1 MKGYKFLSLEM
12 MGIDLAVE
20 WGGRHGT
27 GLTSNRGLI
36 HSSFYEIVKILVVK
50 GSCSFQTAYGGTLVV
65 ACEGTE
71 KQRHLGKTLGSPS
84 SL

>member
-1 MKGYKFLSLEM
+1 MKGCKFLSLEM

-20 WGGRHGT
+20 WGGGHGT
-27 GLTSNRGLI
+27 GLTSNKGLI

-50 GSCSFQTAYGGTLVV
+50 GSCRFQTAYGGTLVV

-71 KQRHLGKTLGSPS
+71 KQRHLGKALGFPS

>member
-1 MKGYKFLSLEM
+1 MKGCKCLSLEM

-20 WGGRHGT
+20 WGVGHGT
-27 GLTSNRGLI
+27 GLTSNRGFI
-36 HSSFYEIVKILVVK
+36 CSSFYEIVKILVVK

-71 KQRHLGKTLGSPS
+71 KQRHLGKTLGFPS